1 MNIKLIALDLDR
13 TTLNSESRLSPGNRA
28 ALEAAIAQGIHVVIA
43 SGRAFD
49 SLPSDVVSLPGLE
62 YAITSNGASVWH
74 LPTKTCLHSTTL
86 PPEAVRTVLEVTA
99 SETLTYEG
107 FIRGK
112 AFGDIN
118 YIRNPEKFGAIPQ
131 GVLYVQKTRTLVEDI
146 RGFLLEHIQELESMD
161 VVVSDQAMKEKVT
174 AMLSPHLSGVYLTS
188 SSPQLLELS
197 NAAAGKHSGV
207 RFLMNRLGISPEETA
222 AFGDGDNDADLLA
235 FVGFGVAVENASPAC
250 KAAAD
255 FITKHHD
262 EDGVAYAIEAFLLPH

>member
-13 TTLNSESRLSPGNRA
+13 TTLNSESRLSPGNQA

-49 SLPSDVVSLPGLE
+49 SLPSDVVNLPGLE

-99 SETLTYEG
+99 EETLTYEG

-118 YIRNPEKFGAIPQ
+118 YVRNPEKFGAIPQ

-235 FVGFGVAVENASPAC
+235 CVGFGVAVENASPAC

-262 EDGVAYAIEAFLLPH
+262 EDGIAYAIEAFLLPQ